1 MKGPTTVL
9 GAIAL
14 CLSLLP
20 IASAKSVH
28 KPDHG
33 HGHGHGHE
41 HKHKKVST
49 SVEAGYHVIFSYNGA
64 TPPAALSTL
73 ISEGLV
79 GGVILFGGNVND
91 NLPSYIEGWQNTYKN
106 SSAYVGSPLLIMTD
120 QEGGE
125 VKRLPGGP
133 TLSEKKVGNSS
144 DFQSVASSA
153 GTQAAAALGAYNMN
167 TNLAPVLD
175 VFRIPGGFDDE
186 FQRSYSNNA
195 TVAGICGEAFIK
207 AQQGAGYIA
216 TSKHFPG
223 LGAANATQNTDLQP
237 VTINLPLSELRAVDE
252 LPYVSAIAAGLD
264 MVMPS
269 WALYPALDTKYPSG
283 LSSKWLQGELR
294 QRLGFKGV
302 TISDAIEAGALQAFG
317 TNSTRAIRAVQA
329 GMDVVLASA
338 QDYTQGQAVVTA
350 IAAALSNGT
359 IDANSFSESTQ
370 RILALRS
377 KIAKS

>member
-1 MKGPTTVL
+1 MKGASTIL
-9 GAIAL
+9 GAITV
-14 CLSLLP
+14 CLSLLST
-20 IASAKSVH
+20 ASARPEHGHQS
-28 KPDHG
+28 G
-33 HGHGHGHE
+33 HGHKPEHGH
-41 HKHKKVST
+41 KHQKVSA

-64 TPPAALSTL
+64 TPPAALNSL
-73 ISEGLV
+73 IAEGLV
-79 GGVILFGGNVND
+79 GGVILFGGNVNS
-91 NLPSYIEGWQNTYKN
+91 NLPSYIESWQATYKN

-120 QEGGE
+120 QEGGL

-144 DFQSVASSA
+144 DFQSVASLA
-153 GTQAAAALGAYNMN
+153 GSQAASALGAYNMN

-175 VFRIPGGFDDE
+175 VFRVPGDFDDQ
-186 FQRSYSNNA
+186 FQRSYSDNA
-195 TVAGICGEAFIK
+195 TVASICGTAFIK
-207 AQQGAGYIA
+207 AQQAAGYIA

-223 LGAANATQNTDLQP
+223 LGGASASENTDLQP
-237 VTINLPLSELRAVDE
+237 VTINFTLSELRAVDE
-252 LPYVSAIAAGLD
+252 LPYVSAIDAGLD

-269 WALYPALDTKYPSG
+269 WALYPALDAKYPSG

-302 TISDAIEAGALQAFG
+302 TISDAIEAGALKAFG

-338 QDYTQGQAVVTA
+338 QDYTQGQAVVTDL
-350 IAAALSNGT
+350 AAALKNGT
-359 IDANSFSESTQ
+359 INANSFSESTA

-377 KIAKS
+377 KIAKA